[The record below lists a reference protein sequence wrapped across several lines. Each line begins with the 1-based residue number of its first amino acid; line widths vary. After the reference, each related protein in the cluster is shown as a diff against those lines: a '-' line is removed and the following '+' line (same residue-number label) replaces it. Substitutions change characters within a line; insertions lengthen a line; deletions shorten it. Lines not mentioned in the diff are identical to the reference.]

1 MRKKLK
7 IIGQIFII
15 VSLVIIS
22 FLSVYNY
29 YQTQKDEEMV
39 NDYIEETKIVDEEE
53 MEKEQPEIK
62 KEYQQEIN
70 YTAILEI
77 PSIDLKRG
85 VVDSTKNFSSINYAI
100 SVDEHSN
107 YPDKEGN
114 FILYAHSG
122 NSDISHRLCGHS
134 LLPSSPYE
142 N

>member
-1 MRKKLK
+1 M
-7 IIGQIFII
+7 
-15 VSLVIIS
+15 IIS
-22 FLSVYNY
+22 FLGVYNY
-29 YQTQKDEEMV
+29 YQAQKDEEMA

-53 MEKEQPEIK
+53 VEEEQPEIK

-70 YTAILEI
+70 YTAVLEI

-122 NSDISHRLCGHS
+122 NLS
-134 LLPSSPYE
+134 LIHI
-142 N
+142 